1 MKDTSLFGYAA
12 RSGLNY
18 LMYPFGGSSYMGYV
32 GNSDGWKMTLSLI
45 TAFPAKEIA
54 LGNITTLFGSQANF
68 QLFVSTNIPIV
79 ISYMTIFLL
88 YLPCAATISVLRKEG
103 G

>member
-1 MKDTSLFGYAA
+1 
-12 RSGLNY
+12 
-18 LMYPFGGSSYMGYV
+18 
-32 GNSDGWKMTLSLI
+32 MTLSLI

-68 QLFVSTNIPIV
+68 QLFVSTNMPIA

-88 YLPCAATISVLRKEG
+88 YIPCAATISIMRKEG
-103 G
+103 GWKLVGTHLAMSLSVSYVLGIISYWIT

>member
-1 MKDTSLFGYAA
+1 
-12 RSGLNY
+12 
-18 LMYPFGGSSYMGYV
+18 
-32 GNSDGWKMTLSLI
+32 MTLSLI

-54 LGNITTLFGSQANF
+54 LGNISILFAGQENF
-68 QLFVSTNIPIV
+68 RNFVTQNMPIA

-88 YLPCAATISVLRKEG
+88 YIPCAATISVLRKEG